1 MNSTSSSKIVT
12 VAKKR
17 ALGIK
22 RSHVKMSKIVEGLY
36 LCGERAINE
45 ANVKQYNIKA
55 NVDLSK
61 LRVVERRLKG
71 NQNIDCLIID
81 VNDDPKQAAILQ
93 KQCPRIF
100 QFISYHINQKKNN
113 VVVNCQAGISRS
125 ATVVIGYLMHTK
137 KLSYDKAFT
146 WVRRRRPII
155 NPNKGFSNML
165 KYTIKDRLPP
175 STTKKLATSARI
187 RDVKSK
193 HINILK

>member
-1 MNSTSSSKIVT
+1 MVT

-17 ALGIK
+17 ALEIK
-22 RSHVKMSKIVEGLY
+22 RSHVKMSKIIEGLY

-45 ANVKQYNIKA
+45 ANIKQYNIKA

-61 LRVVERRLKG
+61 LRVVERKIKN

-81 VNDDPKQAAILQ
+81 VNDDPKQAAVLQ
-93 KQCPRIF
+93 RHCRRIF
-100 QFISYHINQKKNN
+100 QFISYHLKKKNN

-137 KLSYDKAFT
+137 KMSYDKAFNC
-146 WVRRRRPII
+146 VRRRRPIV

-165 KYTIKDRLPP
+165 KYTINKKLS
-175 STTKKLATSARI
+175 STTMSLATTAKI
-187 RDVKSK
+187 RDVKTK
-193 HINILK
+193 